1 MKRTIKHIAIA
12 IIAISTLSLGSCAT
26 QNKLDKGV
34 KQEKCEKQKKQ
45 KKEKKQKVQF
55 VSFDKIKGNF
65 KEGIKLVVTIQN
77 NTCFNLRITSTEA
90 NVLHNGRT
98 FGRISVDKE
107 IKLPRRSRTQVEIP
121 LRATVSR
128 NLGSLSAL
136 NNLRKGIF
144 SGWTLDA
151 KINVA
156 TGISKHSFEEK
167 NISLENLI
175 KQIDLAKVLKS
186 GNLSKLTDINI
197 NDVKNILNQI
207 FKK

>member
-26 QNKLDKGV
+26 QNKLDKSV

-65 KEGIKLVVTIQN
+65 KEGIKVVVTVEN
-77 NTCFNLRITSTEA
+77 NTCFNLRITSAEA
-90 NVLHNGRT
+90 NILQNGRT
-98 FGRISVDKE
+98 IGRISVDRE
-107 IKLPRRSRTQVEIP
+107 IKLPRRSRSQIEIP

-128 NLGSLSAL
+128 NLGSLAAL

>member
-55 VSFDKIKGNF
+55 VSFDKVKGNF

-77 NTCFNLRITSTEA
+77 NTCFNLRITSAEA

-107 IKLPRRSRTQVEIP
+107 IKLPRRSRSQVEIP

>member
-26 QNKLDKGV
+26 QNKLDKDV

-77 NTCFNLRITSTEA
+77 NTCFNLRITSAEA

>member
-77 NTCFNLRITSTEA
+77 NTCFNLRITSAEA

-186 GNLSKLTDINI
+186 GSLSKLTDVNI